1 MCAGLRQRFS
11 GRSGMGQGTEGLSFR
26 EMVPE
31 DASAVEQVERA
42 CFSMPW
48 SRESFWQEAANEQT
62 YYLLACWQ
70 EKVVGYA
77 GAWLVA
83 GEAQVTNVA
92 IHPEYRGRGFAT
104 KLMERLILEVLARG
118 ATAMTLEVRPSN
130 QAALALYGKFG
141 LRSVGR
147 RRGYYQDNG
156 EDALILWNTKLQELQ
171 LHGGNSLEGKE
182 GMPDTGH

>member
-1 MCAGLRQRFS
+1 MSAVRRRRFC
-11 GRSGMGQGTEGLSFR
+11 GRSGMEQKAEGLSFR

-31 DASAVEQVERA
+31 DAAAVERVERA

-48 SRESFWQEAANEQT
+48 SRESFWQEAANDQT
-62 YYLLACWQ
+62 YYLLACREGQ
-70 EKVVGYA
+70 VVGYA

-92 IHPEYRGRGFAT
+92 IHPDWRGRGFAT
-104 KLMERLILEVLARG
+104 KLMERLILEVRARG

-130 QAALALYGKFG
+130 TAALALYEKFG

-156 EDALILWNTKLQELQ
+156 EDALILWNTKLQEIEI
-171 LHGGNSLEGKE
+171 HGGNELEGK
-182 GMPDTGH
+182 